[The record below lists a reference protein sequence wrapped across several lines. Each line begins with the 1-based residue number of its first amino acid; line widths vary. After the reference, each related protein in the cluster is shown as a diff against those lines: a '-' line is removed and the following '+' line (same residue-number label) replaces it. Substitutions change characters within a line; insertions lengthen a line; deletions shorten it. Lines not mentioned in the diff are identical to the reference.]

1 MTVFEQEA
9 NMTIAIKQRTLIEL
23 TKFTSYYEVIVDQI
37 QESRGKTQGL
47 QSCSL
52 HL

>member
-1 MTVFEQEA
+1 MFEQGA
-9 NMTIAIKQRTLIEL
+9 NVTITIKWSTLIEL

-37 QESRGKTQGL
+37 QESHGRTQGL
-47 QSCSL
+47 QSLSL